1 MNEENNVIK
10 EKGECY
16 PFICPKC
23 RGFNDCEYTING
35 MCLCPWCDE
44 EKINEYKKGIENGM
58 G

>member
-1 MNEENNVIK
+1 MNEENKVIK

-16 PFICPKC
+16 PFICPTC

-44 EKINEYKKGIENGM
+44 EKINQYENE
-58 G
+58 